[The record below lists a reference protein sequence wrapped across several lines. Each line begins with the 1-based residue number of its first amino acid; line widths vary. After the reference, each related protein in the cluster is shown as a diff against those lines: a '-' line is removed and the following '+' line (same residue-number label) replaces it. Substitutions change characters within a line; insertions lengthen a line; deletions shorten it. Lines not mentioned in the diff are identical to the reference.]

1 MGDFSPIFKFYLM
14 SFLDGLAPAVGA
26 AGGSLLGGLMDTSN
40 QEYLMQKQDKIN
52 KENATIAY
60 NRQRELTQDQALLH
74 KRGME
79 QAGYNTAFG
88 SNGNVTSSANVDQA
102 SPVSVPSP
110 QGFGQQLSTAF
121 GSFLQNSLVNAQRRN
136 VDADT
141 NAKNI
146 DNATRAI
153 KNALVIGK
161 QKQDIG
167 VSMLNYAKDAF
178 KFAVD
183 KQYYDRQQSAQTDE
197 MEANAKRAQALQAI
211 EEVNAMFQ
219 YSRNEAE
226 LQKAYQEF
234 ENLKKVYDLT
244 DAQIVTEK
252 GKPRVQLSEV
262 HKNEASATES
272 YSAASLNK
280 AKEQHE
286 NELTRG
292 QHLQNELDFWTQPD
306 KLQEAFN
313 RVTLQQLEMKRKAI
327 LNVPRTL
334 AERWSR
340 DAEQAYNRI
349 KSGHASWR
357 DYKDYYFELSRENL
371 SAFNDEVKDYAK
383 ILLGILPGSSSGNA
397 STKND
402 KNVVTYSP
410 QNY

>member
-1 MGDFSPIFKFYLM
+1 MGDISPIFKFFLM
-14 SFLDGLAPAVGA
+14 GFLDGLAPALGA

-141 NAKNI
+141 NSKNI

-153 KNALVIGK
+153 KNALEIGK
-161 QKQDIG
+161 QKQDLG

-183 KQYYDRQQSAQTDE
+183 QQYYQRQQAAQTE
-197 MEANAKRAQALQAI
+197 QQEADAKRAESLKAI

-219 YSRNEAE
+219 YSRNDAE

-252 GKPRVQLSEV
+252 GKPRVQLSEIN
-262 HKNEASATES
+262 KNNASADES
-272 YSAASLNK
+272 RSASELNK
-280 AKEQHE
+280 VQTE
-286 NELTRG
+286 G
-292 QHLQNELDFWTQPD
+292 F
-306 KLQEAFN
+306 KLNNQY
-313 RVTLQQLEMKRKAI
+313 LSQ
-327 LNVPRTL
+327 TL
-334 AERWSR
+334 ADRVEQQGYDTLIKKVESLPHSYR
-340 DAEQAYNRI
+340 DIVMRSHQWQVMCYKLEHNQSLTEQETKNL
-349 KSGHASWR
+349 
-357 DYKDYYFELSRENL
+357 DELLKLDSYDPN
-371 SAFNDEVKDYAK
+371 K
-383 ILLGILPGSSSGNA
+383 NA
-397 STKND
+397 SNWINFINKM
-402 KNVVTYSP
+402 K
-410 QNY
+410 

>member
-1 MGDFSPIFKFYLM
+1 MGDISPIFKFYLM

-88 SNGNVTSSANVDQA
+88 ANGNVTSSANVDQA

-110 QGFGQQLSTAF
+110 QGYGQQLSTAF

-153 KNALVIGK
+153 KNALEIGK

-183 KQYYDRQQSAQTDE
+183 QQYYQRQQAAQTE
-197 MEANAKRAQALQAI
+197 QQEADAKRAESLKAI

-219 YSRNEAE
+219 YSRNEAG

-252 GKPRVQLSEV
+252 GKPRVQLSEIN
-262 HKNEASATES
+262 KNNASADES
-272 YSAASLNK
+272 RSASELNK
-280 AKEQHE
+280 AQTE
-286 NELTRG
+286 G
-292 QHLQNELDFWTQPD
+292 F
-306 KLQEAFN
+306 KLNNQY
-313 RVTLQQLEMKRKAI
+313 LSQ
-327 LNVPRTL
+327 TL
-334 AERWSR
+334 ADRVEQQGYDTLIKKVESLPHSYR
-340 DAEQAYNRI
+340 DIVMRSHQWQVMCYKLEHNQSLTEQETKNL
-349 KSGHASWR
+349 
-357 DYKDYYFELSRENL
+357 DELLKLDSYDPN
-371 SAFNDEVKDYAK
+371 K
-383 ILLGILPGSSSGNA
+383 NA
-397 STKND
+397 SNWINFINKM
-402 KNVVTYSP
+402 K
-410 QNY
+410 

>member
-1 MGDFSPIFKFYLM
+1 MGDISPIFKFYFM

-88 SNGNVTSSANVDQA
+88 ANGNVTSSANVDQA

-110 QGFGQQLSTAF
+110 QGYGQQLSSAF

-153 KNALVIGK
+153 KNALEIGK

-183 KQYYDRQQSAQTDE
+183 QQYYQRQQAAQTQQQ
-197 MEANAKRAQALQAI
+197 EADAKRAESLKAI

-262 HKNEASATES
+262 HKNEASADES
-272 YSAASLNK
+272 RSASELNK
-280 AKEQHE
+280 VQTE
-286 NELTRG
+286 G
-292 QHLQNELDFWTQPD
+292 F
-306 KLQEAFN
+306 KLNNQY
-313 RVTLQQLEMKRKAI
+313 LSQ
-327 LNVPRTL
+327 TL
-334 AERWSR
+334 ADRVEQQGYDTLIKKVESLPHSYR
-340 DAEQAYNRI
+340 DIVMRSHQ
-349 KSGHASWR
+349 WQVMC
-357 DYKDYYFELSRENL
+357 YKLEHNQSLTDQETKNLDELLKLDSYDPN
-371 SAFNDEVKDYAK
+371 K
-383 ILLGILPGSSSGNA
+383 NA
-397 STKND
+397 SNWINFINKM
-402 KNVVTYSP
+402 K
-410 QNY
+410 

>member
-1 MGDFSPIFKFYLM
+1 MHPLNFFIMG
-14 SFLDGLAPAVGA
+14 FLDGLAPALGSV
-26 AGGSLLGGLMDTSN
+26 GGSFLGGLMDASN
-40 QEYLMQKQDKIN
+40 QESFMEKQDKIN

-88 SNGNVTSSANVDQA
+88 SNGNVTTSANVDQA

-110 QGFGQQLSTAF
+110 QGYGQQFSTAF
-121 GSFLQNSLVNAQRRN
+121 GSFLQNSLVNAQRKN

-146 DNATRAI
+146 DNSTRAI
-153 KNALVIGK
+153 KNALEIGK

-183 KQYYDRQQSAQTDE
+183 KQYYDRQQSAKTDE
-197 MEANAKRAQALQAI
+197 MEQTAKRAEALQQIEAI
-211 EEVNAMFQ
+211 NAKFA
-219 YSRNEAE
+219 EAKTE
-226 LQKAYQEF
+226 ADINILKQQF

-252 GKPRVQLSEV
+252 GKPRVQLSEIR
-262 HKNEASATES
+262 KNNASATES
-272 YSAASLNK
+272 YSAASLNEE
-280 AKEQHE
+280 KERHE
-286 NELTRG
+286 REETRG
-292 QHLQNELDFWTQPD
+292 QYLSNQFELFTQPD

-313 RVTLQQLEMKRKAI
+313 RVTLQQLEMKRKEI

-340 DAEQAYNRI
+340 EAEEAYKRI

-357 DYKDYYFELSRENL
+357 DYKDYYLELARENL
-371 SAFNDEVKDYAK
+371 SAANDEVKDYLK
-383 ILLGILPGSSSGNA
+383 IIAGALPGSSSGNA
-397 STKND
+397 TTKNN

>member
-1 MGDFSPIFKFYLM
+1 MGDFSPIFKFYFM
-14 SFLDGLAPAVGA
+14 SFLDGLAPAVGSA
-26 AGGSLLGGLMDTSN
+26 AGSLLGGLMDTSN

-88 SNGNVTSSANVDQA
+88 ANGNVTSSANVDQA

-110 QGFGQQLSTAF
+110 QGYGQQLSTAF

-153 KNALVIGK
+153 KNALEIGK

-183 KQYYDRQQSAQTDE
+183 QQYYQRQQAAQTE
-197 MEANAKRAQALQAI
+197 QQEADAKRAESLKAI

-252 GKPRVQLSEV
+252 GKPRVQLSEIN
-262 HKNEASATES
+262 KNNASADES
-272 YSAASLNK
+272 RSASELNK
-280 AKEQHE
+280 AQTE
-286 NELTRG
+286 G
-292 QHLQNELDFWTQPD
+292 F
-306 KLQEAFN
+306 KLNNQY
-313 RVTLQQLEMKRKAI
+313 LSQ
-327 LNVPRTL
+327 TL
-334 AERWSR
+334 ADRVEQQGYDTLIKKVESLPHSYR
-340 DAEQAYNRI
+340 DIVMRSHQWQVMCYKLEHNQSLTEQETKNL
-349 KSGHASWR
+349 
-357 DYKDYYFELSRENL
+357 DELLKLDSYDPN
-371 SAFNDEVKDYAK
+371 K
-383 ILLGILPGSSSGNA
+383 NA
-397 STKND
+397 SNWINFINKM
-402 KNVVTYSP
+402 K
-410 QNY
+410 

>member
-1 MGDFSPIFKFYLM
+1 MGDISPIFKFYLM

-110 QGFGQQLSTAF
+110 QGYGQQLSTAF

-153 KNALVIGK
+153 KNALEIGK

-183 KQYYDRQQSAQTDE
+183 QQYYQRQQAAQTE
-197 MEANAKRAQALQAI
+197 QQESAAKRAESLKAI
-211 EEVNAMFQ
+211 EEVNAMFA

-252 GKPRVQLSEV
+252 GKPRVQLSEIN
-262 HKNEASATES
+262 KNNASADES
-272 YSAASLNK
+272 RSASELNK
-280 AKEQHE
+280 AQTVGFKLNNQYLSQTLVDRVQQQGYDTLIKKVESLPHSYRDIVMRSHQWQVMCYKLEHNQSLTEQE
-286 NELTRG
+286 TKNLDEL
-292 QHLQNELDFWTQPD
+292 LKLDSYDPN
-306 KLQEAFN
+306 K
-313 RVTLQQLEMKRKAI
+313 
-327 LNVPRTL
+327 
-334 AERWSR
+334 
-340 DAEQAYNRI
+340 
-349 KSGHASWR
+349 
-357 DYKDYYFELSRENL
+357 
-371 SAFNDEVKDYAK
+371 
-383 ILLGILPGSSSGNA
+383 NA
-397 STKND
+397 SNWINFINKM
-402 KNVVTYSP
+402 K
-410 QNY
+410 

>member
-1 MGDFSPIFKFYLM
+1 M

-26 AGGSLLGGLMDTSN
+26 AGGSLIGGLMDTSN

-153 KNALVIGK
+153 KNALEIGK

-183 KQYYDRQQSAQTDE
+183 QQYYQRQQAAQTE
-197 MEANAKRAQALQAI
+197 QLEADAKRSESLKAI

-219 YSRNEAE
+219 YSKNEAD

-252 GKPRVQLSEV
+252 GKPRVQLSEIN
-262 HKNEASATES
+262 KNNASADES
-272 YSAASLNK
+272 RSASELNK
-280 AKEQHE
+280 AQTE
-286 NELTRG
+286 G
-292 QHLQNELDFWTQPD
+292 F
-306 KLQEAFN
+306 KLNNQY
-313 RVTLQQLEMKRKAI
+313 LSQ
-327 LNVPRTL
+327 TL
-334 AERWSR
+334 ADRVEQQGYDTLIKKVESLPHSYR
-340 DAEQAYNRI
+340 DIVMRSHQWQVMCYKLEHNQSLTEQETKNL
-349 KSGHASWR
+349 
-357 DYKDYYFELSRENL
+357 DELLKLDSYDPN
-371 SAFNDEVKDYAK
+371 K
-383 ILLGILPGSSSGNA
+383 NA
-397 STKND
+397 SNWINFINKM
-402 KNVVTYSP
+402 K
-410 QNY
+410 